1 MESHGPSWSRRL
13 LLGLWIGV
21 AIQLVGQIVDVGWHA
36 AHGSHFR
43 RASEQVQAHWVIWL
57 GIAVMLVVSAAA
69 VRGGHARA
77 SRGFLLALLASGLLA
92 VAQAW
97 NFWEHARGRSSAP
110 AHVIMMVTRV
120 GVVVASVW
128 VTQDLL
134 GHSSEAADFFKGT
147 RRFS

>member
-1 MESHGPSWSRRL
+1 MESRVRPGPRRL
-13 LLGLWIGV
+13 LLGLWVGV
-21 AIQLVGQIVDVGWHA
+21 AIQLVGQIVDVSWHA

-57 GIAVMLVVSAAA
+57 GIAVMLVVSAVAL
-69 VRGGHARA
+69 RGGEAQA
-77 SRGFLLALLASGLLA
+77 SRGFVLALVASGLLA

-97 NFWEHARGRSSAP
+97 NFWEHAHGRPAVP

-120 GVVVASVW
+120 GVVVAAVW

-134 GHSSEAADFFKGT
+134 GNKTEATDFFKGV
-147 RRFS
+147 RKF